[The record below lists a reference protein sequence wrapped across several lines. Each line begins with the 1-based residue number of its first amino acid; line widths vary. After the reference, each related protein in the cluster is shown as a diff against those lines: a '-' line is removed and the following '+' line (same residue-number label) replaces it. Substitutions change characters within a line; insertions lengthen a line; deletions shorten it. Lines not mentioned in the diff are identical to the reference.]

1 MADAFILDALRT
13 PRGRRRGALA
23 EVHPVRLAGGLLA
36 SLEAR
41 GVAADRIDDV
51 VLGTVS
57 AVGEQGGVLAR
68 AAVHAA
74 GLPDTVPGMQVNRY
88 CASGLEALTTAA
100 GRIAAG
106 FDDLIVAGGIESM
119 SRVALGSD
127 GGPYASDPSD
137 VEPWSLVPQGVSAD
151 AIASL
156 DGFDR
161 DAVDRF
167 ALLSQQRTAAAW
179 EQQRFAGSIVP
190 VRSADGTVLL
200 DRDEHAR
207 PGTTLEA
214 LRSLAPAFAAYGEAG
229 FDDVVLRH
237 HPELGR
243 IEHVHTAGNS
253 SGIVD
258 GAGVVVV
265 GSASAAASLGLEPR
279 ARIVAATSI
288 ASDPTLMLTGPVAA
302 TQRVLARA
310 GLGLDDIDLFEV
322 NEAFASVVLH
332 WMRETGVDA
341 DRTNVNGGAIAM
353 GHPLGATGAILLGT
367 ALDELERRGG
377 RRALVTLCVGGGMA
391 SAMVIERTR

>member
-1 MADAFILDALRT
+1 MNRDAFILDAVRT

-23 EVHPVRLAGGLLA
+23 EVHPVRLAAGLLA

-41 GVAADRIDDV
+41 GVAADRIDDI

-68 AAVHAA
+68 GAVHAA
-74 GLPDTVPGMQVNRY
+74 GLPDSVPGMQVNRY
-88 CASGLEALTTAA
+88 CASGLEAVTTAA

-106 FDDLIVAGGIESM
+106 FDDLIVAGGVEAM
-119 SRVALGSD
+119 SRVPLGSD
-127 GGPYASDPSD
+127 GGPYATDPSE

-161 DAVDRF
+161 DDVDRF
-167 ALLSQQRTAAAW
+167 ALLSQQRTSAAW
-179 EQQRFAGSIVP
+179 EEQRFARSVVP
-190 VRSADGTVLL
+190 VLGVDGAVLL
-200 DRDEHAR
+200 DRDEHPRA
-207 PGTTLEA
+207 GTTLEVLA
-214 LRSLAPAFAAYGEAG
+214 SLAPAFAAYGDAG
-229 FDDVVLRH
+229 FDRLVLQH
-237 HPELGR
+237 HPEIAR

-258 GAGVVVV
+258 GAGLVVI
-265 GSASAAASLGLEPR
+265 GNEAAAASLGLRPR
-279 ARIVAATSI
+279 ARIVASTSLG
-288 ASDPTLMLTGPVAA
+288 SDPTLMLTGPVAA
-302 TQRVLARA
+302 TERVLARA

-332 WMRETGVDA
+332 WLRGTGVDV

-353 GHPLGATGAILLGT
+353 GHPLGATGAMLLGT
-367 ALDELERRGG
+367 ALDELERRGS

-391 SAMVIERTR
+391 SAMVIERV